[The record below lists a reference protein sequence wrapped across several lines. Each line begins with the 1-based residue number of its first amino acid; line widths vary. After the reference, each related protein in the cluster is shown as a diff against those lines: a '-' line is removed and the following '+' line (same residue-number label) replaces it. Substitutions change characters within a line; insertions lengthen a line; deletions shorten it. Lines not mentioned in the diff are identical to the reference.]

1 MEPTSRHVS
10 DGREMSTAAIPTQRG
25 LGKPPAPPRKLSW
38 WQGAIRY
45 FVRNWGSLIVL
56 AIIWEILG
64 HALKLQWL
72 PPISAVIAELFR
84 LLASN
89 ELTPHLL
96 SSFSMYLIGFL
107 AAMVVG
113 LIVGTLMGVF
123 SSVFTALDVYVN
135 ALFVT
140 PSLIFAPILFAI
152 FGLSDITRISV
163 VFLYCV
169 FVIIINTSSGIRNVD
184 GPLLDMSASYGATR
198 WETVRRI
205 VLPSAFPMVVA
216 GLRLAVGRGVKGMI
230 NGEMFIALIGI
241 GGLVSTFSKQYN
253 FSAVWAISLFIMLI
267 AILLNQ
273 LVGWIEKRT
282 TSWVG

>member
-1 MEPTSRHVS
+1 MTTVAVE
-10 DGREMSTAAIPTQRG
+10 TQRG
-25 LGKPPAPPRKLSW
+25 LGKQPRPSSTKPSW
-38 WQGAIRY
+38 WQKTLRY
-45 FVRNWGSLIVL
+45 VVFNWGSLIGL

-64 HALKLQWL
+64 RTLQLQWL
-72 PPISAVIAELFR
+72 PPFSVVVRELFVMF
-84 LLASN
+84 ADN
-89 ELTPHLL
+89 ELQPHLL
-96 SSFSMYLIGFL
+96 SSFSMYLIGFV
-107 AAMVVG
+107 AALIVG
-113 LIVGTLMGVF
+113 IVVGTLMGVF

-140 PSLIFAPILFAI
+140 PALIFAPILFAV
-152 FGLSDITRISV
+152 FGLSDMTRISV

-184 GPLLDMSASYGATR
+184 APLLDMSASYGASR

-205 VLPSAFPMVVA
+205 VLPSALPMIIA
-216 GLRLAVGRGVKGMI
+216 GIRLSVGRGVKGMM
-230 NGEMFIALIGI
+230 NGEMFIALMGL
-241 GGLVSTFSKQYN
+241 GGLVSTYSKQYN
-253 FSAVWAISLFIMLI
+253 FGAVWAISLVIMII